1 MGMRPDHVT
10 RMALVIGFPEIRTTE
25 RAVCELC
32 SAEITTTNGG
42 RDTGSAFVSFER
54 LLDRHM
60 EERHP
65 NVCVLP
71 AVSERPA
78 A

>member
-1 MGMRPDHVT
+1 MGAVT
-10 RMALVIGFPEIRTTE
+10 DFREIGSRE

-32 SAEITTTNGG
+32 GGVIATTNGG
-42 RDTGSAFVSFER
+42 RLTDLGFIPFER
-54 LLDRHM
+54 LLDLHM
-60 EERHP
+60 KERHA

-71 AVSERPA
+71 ASDANGKAVA

>member
-1 MGMRPDHVT
+1 MATVT
-10 RMALVIGFPEIRTTE
+10 DFPLKSTE

-32 SAEITTTNGG
+32 GGVIATTNGG
-42 RDTGSAFVSFER
+42 LHTGLRFIPFER
-54 LLDRHM
+54 LLDLHM
-60 EERHP
+60 AERHP

-71 AVSERPA
+71 AERERKIA

>member
-1 MGMRPDHVT
+1 MGTVT
-10 RMALVIGFPEIRTTE
+10 DFREIGSTE

-32 SAEITTTNGG
+32 GGVIATTNGG
-42 RDTGSAFVSFER
+42 RFTGLGFIPFER
-54 LLDRHM
+54 LLDLHM
-60 EERHP
+60 KERHP

-71 AVSERPA
+71 ASDANGTAVA